1 MARGTREGSVAP
13 KERINIKYT
22 PATLGQQEEKE
33 LPLRLF
39 FVGDYTGRHEDT
51 AIEERKVLSVDK
63 NTFAKVMEEQNI
75 RIDITVPNTLSGN
88 KDDELKVSLNI
99 ASLSDFSPDAIA
111 KQIPE
116 IKKLLDLRENI
127 NALKGPLGNMP
138 SFRNAVQNIIEDPQA
153 REKILKEISSHSNPL
168 DGLDN
173 STKPSTDSTENR
185 K

>member
-39 FVGDYTGRHEDT
+39 FVGDYTGRSDET

-75 RIDITVPNTLSGN
+75 KIDITVPNTLSGN
-88 KDDELKVSLNI
+88 NDDELKVSLNI
-99 ASLSDFSPDAIA
+99 ASLNDFTPDAIA

-138 SFRNAVQNIIEDPQA
+138 SFRNAVQHIIEDPQA
-153 REKILKEISSHSNPL
+153 REKILKEISSRQPLLDDVDTFNAAPSNSS
-168 DGLDN
+168 DY
-173 STKPSTDSTENR
+173 K